1 MANPNIVN
9 VTDIRGKTTYA
20 LLTTT
25 LTTSL
30 LSNASASNKVFKINS
45 ILISNIDGTNS
56 ADVTIS
62 INTLANGSGSSYEL
76 ASTIPVPADASLQLI
91 DKSSSF
97 YLEEDKSILGGAS
110 ASGDLEVIISYE
122 EIS

>member
-1 MANPNIVN
+1 MTNPNIVN

-62 INTLANGSGSSYEL
+62 INTLANGSGTSYEL

>member
-9 VTDIRGKTTYA
+9 VATITGKTTYA

-25 LTTSL
+25 LTTNL
-30 LSNASASNKVFKINS
+30 LANSASSGKVFKINS
-45 ILISNIDGTNS
+45 ILISNVNGTS
-56 ADVTIS
+56 SSDLTLR
-62 INTLANGSGSSYEL
+62 INTKADGSGTSYEL
-76 ASTIPVPADASLQLI
+76 ASTIAIPADASLQLLE
-91 DKSSSF
+91 KTSAL

-110 ASGDLEVIISYE
+110 TSNDLKIIISYE

>member
-20 LLTTT
+20 ALTTT

-45 ILISNIDGTNS
+45 ILISNVDGTNS
-56 ADVTIS
+56 ADATVS
-62 INTLANGSGSSYEL
+62 INTLADGSGTSYKI
-76 ASTIPVPADASLQLI
+76 ASTIPVPADAALQLI

-110 ASGDLEVIISYE
+110 VNGDLEIIISYE

>member
-1 MANPNIVN
+1 MTNPNIVN
-9 VTDIRGKTTYA
+9 VSDIRGKTTYA

>member
-9 VTDIRGKTTYA
+9 VSDIRGKTTYA
-20 LLTTT
+20 ALTTT

-62 INTLANGSGSSYEL
+62 LNTLANGSGSSYEL

>member
-9 VTDIRGKTTYA
+9 VSDIRGKTTYA
-20 LLTTT
+20 ALTTT

-45 ILISNIDGTNS
+45 ILISNVDGTNS
-56 ADVTIS
+56 ADATVS
-62 INTLANGSGSSYEL
+62 INTLADGSGTSYKI
-76 ASTIPVPADASLQLI
+76 ASTIPVPADAALQLI

-110 ASGDLEVIISYE
+110 VNGDLEVIISYE